1 MTFKKHHI
9 IIGLALIAAIGF
21 CGTAMAQAP
30 ITVTGTLM
38 DDFAIAAD
46 DGEVYDVAESEVA
59 YEMFEMA
66 GSRVSVT
73 GTMVDTED
81 GPMFKVQSY
90 KLLDE

>member
-1 MTFKKHHI
+1 MQSKKVAFYAA
-9 IIGLALIAAIGF
+9 LAFIVVIGF
-21 CGTAMAQAP
+21 VGTAYSQASM
-30 ITVTGTLM
+30 TVTGMLT

-46 DGEVYDVAESEVA
+46 DGDVYEVAESEVA

-66 GSRVSVT
+66 GSRVTVT